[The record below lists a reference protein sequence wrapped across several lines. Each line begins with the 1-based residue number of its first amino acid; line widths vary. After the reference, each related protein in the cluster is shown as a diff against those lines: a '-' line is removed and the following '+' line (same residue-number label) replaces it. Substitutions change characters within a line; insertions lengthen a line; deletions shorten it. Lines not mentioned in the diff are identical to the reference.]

1 MRVLVLNQY
10 FHPDLASTSQLL
22 TELCEDL
29 SRGDEVTVVCGR
41 PSYDP
46 IERRDARG
54 LVAEDRHGDVR
65 VLRTWSTSFPRR
77 SMAGRL
83 ANYGTYVASSLAGAM
98 RAGRPDVVLAMTDP
112 PVIAAAA
119 ALTAR
124 LRDVP
129 FVYVVQDLFPQVG
142 AELGK
147 IRNRTLIRSLEALNR
162 SLRRRASAVV
172 AIGRDMAARLRAL
185 EVPERKL
192 RIIPNWCD
200 GSIVRPLDGPSKL
213 RSELNLDDRFVVMHS
228 GNVGFSQELDT
239 LLDAATALRDDPEI
253 HFLIVG
259 DGAARPSLET
269 KARARGLANVT
280 FLGYRSKDE
289 LSDALGAADLHVV
302 GLRRGLEGL
311 IVPSKMY
318 GVMAAGK
325 PFIASVD
332 RRSEVALVVE
342 ETGCGIRLE
351 PGDATQLASAIAELR
366 HDEGRL
372 AEMGRRGRSRLESE
386 FERTRAT
393 GAYRDLLQSLV
404 RGRGGSLEA
413 SIDSPAAG

>member
-29 SRGDEVTVVCGR
+29 ARGDEVTVVCGR

-46 IERRDARG
+46 IERRDMRG
-54 LVAEDRHGDVR
+54 LVAEDRHGDIR
-65 VLRTWSTSFPRR
+65 VLRTWSTSFPRGN
-77 SMAGRL
+77 MPGRL
-83 ANYGTYVASSLAGAM
+83 VNYGTYVASSLAGAI

-124 LRDVP
+124 LRGVP

-142 AELGK
+142 VELGK
-147 IRNRTLIRSLEALNR
+147 IRNRTLIRSLEAVNG

-172 AIGRDMAARLRAL
+172 AIGRDMAALLRAL
-185 EVPERKL
+185 GVPDGKL
-192 RIIPNWCD
+192 RIIPNWAD
-200 GSIVRPLDGPSKL
+200 GSIVRPLDERSKL
-213 RSELNLDDRFVVMHS
+213 RTELGLEGRFVVMHS

-239 LLDAATALRDDPEI
+239 LLDAATALHDDPEI

-269 KARARGLANVT
+269 KARARRLANVT
-280 FLGYRSKDE
+280 FLGYRPKDE

-325 PFIASVD
+325 PFIAAVE

-351 PGDATQLASAIAELR
+351 PGDAPQLASTIAEVR
-366 HDEGRL
+366 HEEGRL

-386 FERTRAT
+386 FERTRTT

-413 SIDSPAAG
+413 SIDSREAG

>member
-1 MRVLVLNQY
+1 MRILILNQY
-10 FHPDLASTSQLL
+10 FYPDLASTAQLL
-22 TELCEDL
+22 TELSEDL
-29 SRGDEVTVVCGR
+29 ALHQHVTVVCGR

-46 IERRDARG
+46 IEMHDVRG
-54 LVAEDRHGDVR
+54 LVSSELHGRVR
-65 VLRTWSTSFPRR
+65 VLRTWSTSFRR
-77 SMAGRL
+77 ASMAGRL
-83 ANYGTYVASSLAGAM
+83 ANYGTYISSSLAGAM

-124 LRDVP
+124 LRGVP

-142 AELGK
+142 VALGK

-162 SLRRRASAVV
+162 SLRHRASAVV
-172 AIGRDMAARLRAL
+172 AIGRNMAATLRAL
-185 EVPERKL
+185 GVPENKL

-200 GSIVRPLDGPSKL
+200 GSIVRPLDGRSKL
-213 RSELNLDDRFVVMHS
+213 RTELGLDGRFVVMHS

-239 LLDAATALRDDPEI
+239 LLDAATALRNDPEI
-253 HFLIVG
+253 HFLVVG
-259 DGAARPSLET
+259 GGAARPSLET
-269 KARARGLANVT
+269 RARARRLANVT
-280 FLGYRSKDE
+280 FLGYRPKVE

-325 PFIASVD
+325 PFIAAVD
-332 RRSEVALVVE
+332 RRSEIALVVE
-342 ETGCGIRLE
+342 ETGCGIRVE
-351 PGDATQLASAIAELR
+351 PGDAAQLASTIAEVR
-366 HDEGRL
+366 HEEGRL
-372 AEMGRRGRSRLESE
+372 AGMGRRGRSRLESE
-386 FERTRAT
+386 FERSRAT

-404 RGRGGSLEA
+404 RGSGSSWEA
-413 SIDSPAAG
+413 STDSPTDG